1 MKQLMILTLTMFVC
15 SFTFAQERTTS
26 EVKRDFQKQL
36 VSLMKSLSKAESAE
50 EVEKIT
56 AKVDAFENEYKPYK
70 DFLNNAVFPDGYD
83 GNIEK
88 VKEQATSAKNLVEG
102 KKRIAELEAQIT
114 SLTGQVDSLTNQN
127 SSLLAQLITMKKERE
142 SERAELKKVIA
153 QLQDNIRKRD
163 DAILSLVD
171 NLFSEYEKNSQLMK
185 DVDKHKMAS
194 LEKNNVL
201 GNIKRSI
208 QDNMNFLTSTALS
221 GSDIVRLYEE
231 QGKFAAAWKTTG
243 PRLANAYISAPKDRA
258 REVAAIDT
266 MLSQWKQIVDDA
278 FWKQLN
284 AVFASANLAVAPF
297 TSGESFYNNIL
308 RFIDD
313 ETNNVSNIKS
323 EDRFKTYTT
332 FADVWGKDVKP
343 AWTPA
348 MKQHQIIT
356 DAQIAEIDTKT
367 QLWYAKVK
375 PTNALTYILACA
387 LVLAVLVGIYL
398 GMRKKPIKAA

>member
-1 MKQLMILTLTMFVC
+1 MKQLLILTVTLLVC

-26 EVKRDFQKQL
+26 EVKRDFQKQF

-50 EVEKIT
+50 EVEKIS
-56 AKVDAFENEYKPYK
+56 AKVDAFEKEYEPYK
-70 DFLNNAVFPDGYD
+70 DYLNKAVFPDGYD

-102 KKRIAELEAQIT
+102 KKRIAELEIQIT

-127 SSLLAQLITMKKERE
+127 SSLLAQLTTMKKERE
-142 SERAELKKVIA
+142 SEREELKKVIA

-171 NLFSEYEKNSQLMK
+171 NLFSEYDKNSQLMK

-208 QDNMNFLTSTALS
+208 QDNMNFLKSTSLS
-221 GSDIVRLYEE
+221 GSDIVRLFEE
-231 QGKFAAAWKTTG
+231 QAKFANAWKTTG
-243 PRLANAYISAPKDRA
+243 PRLANAYVAAKDRS

-266 MLSQWKQIVDDA
+266 MLSQWKQVVDEA

-284 AVFASANLAVAPF
+284 AIFATANLAVVPF
-297 TSGESFYNNIL
+297 TNGDTFYNNIL

-313 ETNNVSNIKS
+313 ETNNVANKKS
-323 EDRFKTYTT
+323 EERLKVYTT
-332 FADVWGKDVKP
+332 FAEVWGKDVKP
-343 AWTPA
+343 VWTPA

-356 DAQIAEIDTKT
+356 DAQVAEIDTKT

-375 PTNALTYILACA
+375 PTDVLTYILMGA
-387 LVLAVLVGIYL
+387 LALAVMVGIYL
-398 GMRKKPIKAA
+398 GMRKKTTAAV